1 MRRLWVAAVLEDLE
15 VKIAQVAPLIESIP
29 PRFYGGTERIVAYLT
44 EELVRQGHEV
54 TLFASGDSLTSAELA
69 PCTEHALRLDP
80 RVRDPLPHY
89 MVMLD
94 QARRRAD
101 EFDVLHF
108 HIDYLHYPLFKELAC
123 RTLTTAHGRQDM
135 PDLPVVYAAFP
146 EFGLISISN
155 EQRRPWPHGPWL
167 STIHHGVPAHLYP
180 FEPEANAGYLAFL
193 GRICPEK
200 RPDRAI
206 EIAKRAGLPLKIAA
220 KVDRVDRTYFEE
232 EIRPLLDHPLIDFVG
247 EISEQEKGAFLSGA
261 LALLF
266 TIDWPEPFGLAM
278 IEAMACGTPVIAW
291 RRGSVPEVIEHGRSG
306 FIVDDVEQ
314 AVQAVHHLDNLDCKQ
329 IRSRF
334 EQRFT
339 AERMAKDYLAVYGSL
354 VPEGVLPVPAEI
366 GSSLER
372 MAVQLAPG
380 DDPAL

>member
-1 MRRLWVAAVLEDLE
+1 VDGFAARAPMRGYDWSTVLKDLI
-15 VKIAQVAPLIESIP
+15 VRIAQVAPLIESVP
-29 PRFYGGTERIVAYLT
+29 PRFYGDTERIVSYLT
-44 EELVRQGHEV
+44 EELGRQGHEV

-94 QARRRAD
+94 HARWRAD

-108 HIDYLHYPLFKELAC
+108 HIDYLHYPLFKELAR
-123 RTLTTAHGRQDM
+123 RTVTTAHGRQDM

-146 EFGLISISN
+146 KFGLVSISDA
-155 EQRRPWPHGPWL
+155 QRRPWPHGSWL
-167 STIHHGVPAHLYP
+167 RTIHHGVPAHLYP
-180 FEPEANAGYLAFL
+180 FAPNANASYLAFL

-206 EIAKRAGLPLKIAA
+206 EIAKRASLPLKIAA
-220 KVDRVDRTYFEE
+220 KVDRIDRTYFDE

-261 LALLF
+261 LAVLF
-266 TIDWPEPFGLAM
+266 TIDWPEPFGLVM

-291 RRGSVPEVIEHGRSG
+291 RRGSVPEVIEHGLSG

-314 AVQAVHHLDNLDCKQ
+314 AVQAVDRLDNLDRKQ

-339 AERMAKDYLAVYGSL
+339 AERMAKDYIAVYGSL
-354 VPEGVLPVPAEI
+354 VPEGLLPAPAEI

-372 MAVQLAPG
+372 MAV
-380 DDPAL
+380 